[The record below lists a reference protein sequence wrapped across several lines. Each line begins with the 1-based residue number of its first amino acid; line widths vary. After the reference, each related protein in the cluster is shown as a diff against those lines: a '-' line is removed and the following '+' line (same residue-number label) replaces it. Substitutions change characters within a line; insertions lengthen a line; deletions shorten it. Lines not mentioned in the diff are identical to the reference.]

1 LEEKIMKT
9 LLLVFAMSAASLFA
23 IDSDDSPAPVPEP
36 ASIAL
41 MGAGLAGVGFAAWR
55 KNRKK

>member
-1 LEEKIMKT
+1 MRT
-9 LLLVFAMSAASLFA
+9 LLLLFA
-23 IDSDDSPAPVPEP
+23 LTATSTFATDLDGRDGEPSPVPEP
-36 ASIAL
+36 ATIAL

>member
-1 LEEKIMKT
+1 MRT
-9 LLLVFAMSAASLFA
+9 LLLLFA
-23 IDSDDSPAPVPEP
+23 LTATSTFATDLDGGDDEPSPVPEP
-36 ASIAL
+36 ATIAL

>member
-1 LEEKIMKT
+1 MKT
-9 LLLVFAMSAASLFA
+9 LLLLAALTAPGAFAFQAQ
-23 IDSDDSPAPVPEP
+23 IDDSRDLSPVPEP
-36 ASIAL
+36 ATIAL